1 MLYSWL
7 YFAIKLGAE
16 KNEGHR
22 TLGKKRKKNYFL
34 MIIECDYMKEWE
46 YFEGIAEVLSSQSK
60 NNSSGDLSL
69 FS

>member
-1 MLYSWL
+1 
-7 YFAIKLGAE
+7 
-16 KNEGHR
+16 
-22 TLGKKRKKNYFL
+22 